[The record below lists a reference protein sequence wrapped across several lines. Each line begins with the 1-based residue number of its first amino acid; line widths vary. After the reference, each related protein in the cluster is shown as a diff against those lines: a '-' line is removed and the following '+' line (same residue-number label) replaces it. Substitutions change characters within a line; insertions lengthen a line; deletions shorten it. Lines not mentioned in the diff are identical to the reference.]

1 MKIFQIIF
9 IIIVLSLIN
18 CNTKKTTE
26 IIYYSKSFYDTYF
39 FIFQDFKNNEN
50 SLKKIFK
57 VADSCSIDLSILKD
71 INAIT
76 IVGTDST
83 NIDIDYFKSIV
94 FNFSKQQKKYNWIKI
109 FDNNKTFFEKKSILF
124 TVKKENKQTHLTADF
139 IYLSINTLQNFL
151 DYAEKDKTKKITE
164 EYTYVLYN
172 KNNQEKMKLKY
183 HDKGAWFE
191 IDILKK

>member
-26 IIYYSKSFYDTYF
+26 ITYYSKSFYDTYF

-71 INAIT
+71 INAIK

-151 DYAEKDKTKKITE
+151 DYAEKDEIKKETE
-164 EYTYVLYN
+164 DYTYILFN
-172 KNNQEKMKLKY
+172 KDKQEKMKLIY

-191 IDILKK
+191 VEIL